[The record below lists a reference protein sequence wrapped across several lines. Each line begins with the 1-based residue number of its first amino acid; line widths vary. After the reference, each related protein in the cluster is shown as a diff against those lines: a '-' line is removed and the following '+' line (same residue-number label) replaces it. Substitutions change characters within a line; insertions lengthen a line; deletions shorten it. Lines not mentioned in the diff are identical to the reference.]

1 MNTFGI
7 DNGDPA
13 IKILETNSKKKKKQT
28 KKKKTLPLLL
38 HRRKEVTAMFCLPK
52 SVQKKLGLFTV
63 RWK

>member
-13 IKILETNSKKKKKQT
+13 IKILETNVKKQQQQQQ
-28 KKKKTLPLLL
+28 KKPLPLML

-52 SVQKKLGLFTV
+52 SVQKKLGLITV